1 VFVYNGRSYR
11 MSWTR
16 PESEREAEEVQVT
29 KKKLMED
36 LKTVVVDAEELL
48 KKAASDQTREWISTA
63 QAKAKKSLKAA
74 NDWLAEEEGAMTSK
88 ARATA
93 RATEDYVRA
102 NTWMVLGMTAMAGL
116 FVGILAVRFGRSF
129 IEEGKRLV
137 TKGTKGGRAIQDG
150 GKRLKETG
158 EER

>member
-1 VFVYNGRSYR
+1 MGMTIPITETEGDV
-11 MSWTR
+11 
-16 PESEREAEEVQVT
+16 EKIT

-36 LKTVVVDAEELL
+36 LKTIVNDAEELL
-48 KKAASDQTREWISTA
+48 KKAASDQPKEWIATA

-74 NDWLAEEEGAMTSK
+74 NDWLTEEEEAMTAK

-93 RATEDYVRA
+93 KATEDYVRA
-102 NTWMVLGMTAMAGL
+102 NTWMVLGMATIAGL
-116 FVGILAVRFGRSF
+116 AVGILAVRFGLSV

-137 TKGTKGGRAIQDG
+137 AKGVGVQDD

-158 EER
+158 KES